1 MAELFFVGKKKYNI
15 PADVRDKFLQ
25 TYPDAVPGLTLSVEE
40 KTYKIPSTLKDSFM
54 QRYPNAISN
63 DQPQQVLP
71 MQPRM
76 RSTAEVLSSPPE
88 LVTAQPATVS
98 ETAGIAPVLD
108 PQSEA
113 AERSTGLQT
122 DNNPRDKFVRFRANL
137 LREGSLGYLDM
148 DLDEPQTK
156 AETVVDIFGSV
167 AGTIAPLYAT
177 GAGIGAGLK
186 AAGKKLP
193 RVVNWINSTVGSN
206 KTAKKIGFNT
216 ARDLLNFNIYGQAY
230 NRPDIKTLEDRLDL
244 ALENTVIS
252 LAFSGA
258 GALNHLPKYG
268 RTLSTSGVGVI
279 GWEMGGETFEEK
291 AVSAIAMMGV
301 HGLLNRKPKK
311 KEVAKSNEDLL
322 MELYPELSRSE
333 AKRISKKMVENIL
346 RTRNKLP
353 EDLQSQPFLL
363 LPERAESIRLARPV
377 GKPYDPDIMPFGRPI
392 GLPSARTTT
401 GFEKGAQVRIK
412 GAGKYSGLTGT
423 VRELRPDGKV
433 KVYIE
438 TNFPTGKGKDIGLA
452 LQSTAKKFKGERL
465 FTTDKLETQSAIPVR
480 GQVRLSKADQLEF
493 ELQQV
498 KKAVDPKGKKPQQGK
513 QAQEEYRQLRESVTN
528 TENILQNP
536 NLTQQQRVAYEHSLN
551 QLKKLKQE
559 MLDAGSIKLYS
570 GLPIHELF
578 KSRRTSLK
586 DLTSKEIDLLYRE
599 ATKQPLID
607 INKIGKPKD
616 TPSVLKDV
624 KTNLGVFGKVIDVM
638 KQARNRVSQ
647 KESKLL
653 LRNIEEADEI
663 WHNLGGGYIERMRK
677 LGFDKLTEK
686 QGIELGDALK
696 NGTSP
701 QYKAILDDIIGNL
714 KGAGVKIGYIEN
726 YFPRVWR
733 KEAADQVYNDL
744 AKLQE
749 IMIKSGNQSDPIIA
763 RNLKNYS
770 KDTIDLVNHL
780 IKTGQANNSAGIPSY
795 ARAINRLKRDVSTE
809 LFPQASFEKQRR
821 LQLPASIFENDARKV
836 IPYYVDVMTKRIAL
850 ARKFGADGSKA
861 TRIIDRVN
869 KKDSNEAGL
878 LYEMID
884 LYTGEAEKVRGFTG
898 HAKDIVN
905 AFYGFQVGTK
915 IGLGTATIPNIT
927 QSLVST
933 MPQWGVFRL
942 IRGGLK
948 LLDPQVR
955 SEIRGTGILRESSI
969 NAFAGV
975 EPKGVMGKFAKLT
988 TKLGF
993 EQINKANLYLA
1004 ASTFRVGA
1012 KDLMKVANSNSPRAG
1027 WARKTLKKFG
1037 INYRNQL
1044 TDDLLAK
1051 KMYRFAVDSQLQK
1064 NVLRDPLLFNDPK
1077 WRALFLFKRFGVRQ
1091 ATMMKDMMMEEFKNG
1106 NPMPILRLMA
1116 GGALGGEFVIWS
1128 KNKIKSEATGDA
1140 YYRKEDLL
1148 TVERFV
1154 NNLAAVGSFGVVS
1167 DVMGVDKLSD
1177 LGETVR
1183 FTITPVLIDDIAGA
1197 IDTYISVTRDIEKYG
1212 DGFLAV
1218 KRNADDFAGVFG
1230 SIPRLIAKGKATQ
1243 QQQTNRSNRLKGKE
1257 RTAILDLFL
1266 EKKGKEAGRR
1276 LRLWNKYNKGNQ
1288 LTIEDINADEIIK
1301 RAKQKQLALIKAR
1314 Q

>member
-1 MAELFFVGKKKYNI
+1 MAELFFVGKRKYNI
-15 PADVRDKFLQ
+15 PADVRDKFLE

-40 KTYKIPSTLKDSFM
+40 KTYKIPSNLKESFM

-63 DQPQQVLP
+63 DQPQQALP
-71 MQPRM
+71 MQPRF
-76 RSTAEVLSSPPE
+76 RSTAEIFSSPPE

-113 AERSTGLQT
+113 VEKSTGLQT
-122 DNNPRDKFVRFRANL
+122 DINPRDKSLRFRANL

-148 DLDEPQTK
+148 GLDEPQTLG
-156 AETVVDIFGSV
+156 ETVTDV
-167 AGTIAPLYAT
+167 AGAITGTIASLGTT
-177 GAGIGAGLK
+177 GLGVGAGLR
-186 AAGKKLP
+186 AVGKKLP
-193 RVVNWINSTVGSN
+193 RVVNWINSTVGNN
-206 KTAKKIGFNT
+206 KTAKKVGFNT

-244 ALENTVIS
+244 ALENTVTA

-268 RTLSTSGVGVI
+268 RTLSTSGVGII

-291 AVSAIAMMGV
+291 AINSIAMMGL
-301 HGLLNRKPKK
+301 HGLFNRKPRTKA
-311 KEVAKSNEDLL
+311 VSKSNEELL

-333 AKRISKKMVENIL
+333 AKRISEKMVENIL

-412 GAGKYSGLTGT
+412 GAGTYSGLTGT
-423 VRELRPDGKV
+423 VRELRPDGKI

-438 TNFPTGKGKDIGLA
+438 TRRPTKRGGK
-452 LQSTAKKFKGERL
+452 SFKGERL
-465 FTTDKLETQSAIPVR
+465 FTTDKLEIQPAIPAR
-480 GQVRLSKADQLEF
+480 GKVRLSKADQLEF

-498 KKAVDPKGKKPQQGK
+498 KKSVDPKGKKPQRGK
-513 QAQEEYRQLRESVTN
+513 QAQEEYLQLRESVTN

-559 MLDAGSIKLYS
+559 MLDAGTIKLYS

-586 DLTSKEIDLLYRE
+586 DLTPKEIDLLYRE

-607 INKIGKPKD
+607 INKIGKPKE

-686 QGIELGDALK
+686 QGIELGNALK
-696 NGTSP
+696 NGTAP
-701 QYKAILDDIIGNL
+701 QYKAILDDIIGKL
-714 KGAGVKIGYIEN
+714 KGTGVKIGYIEN

-733 KEAADQVYNDL
+733 KEVADQVYDDL

-749 IMIKSGNQSDPIIA
+749 IMIKSGNQSDRIIA

-770 KDTIDLVNHL
+770 KDTIDLINHL
-780 IKTGQANNSAGIPSY
+780 INTGQAKSY
-795 ARAINRLKRDVSTE
+795 SRAINRLKKDVSTE

-821 LQLPASIFENDARKV
+821 LELPASIFESDARKV
-836 IPYYVDVMTKRIAL
+836 IPYYVDTMTKRIAL
-850 ARKFGADGSKA
+850 AKKFGADGSKA

-878 LYEMID
+878 LHEMID
-884 LYTGEAEKVRGFTG
+884 LYTGEAERVKGFTG

-1012 KDLMKVANSNSPRAG
+1012 RDLMKVANSNSPRAG

-1116 GGALGGEFVIWS
+1116 GGALGGEFVIWA

-1154 NNLAAVGSFGVVS
+1154 NNLAAVGSFGIVS

-1177 LGETVR
+1177 LGETVK
-1183 FTITPVLIDDIAGA
+1183 FTITPVAADDIVGA
-1197 IDTYISVTRDIEKYG
+1197 IDTFSSVMRDYEKYD

-1230 SIPRLIAKGKATQ
+1230 SIPRLIARGKATQ

-1276 LRLWNKYNKGNQ
+1276 LRLWNRYNKGNP
-1288 LTIEDINADEIIK
+1288 LTIEDINANEIIN

>member
-76 RSTAEVLSSPPE
+76 RSTADVLSSPPE

-122 DNNPRDKFVRFRANL
+122 DNNPRDKSVRFRANL

-148 DLDEPQTK
+148 GLDEPQTLG
-156 AETVVDIFGSV
+156 ETVTDV
-167 AGTIAPLYAT
+167 AGAITGTIASLGTT
-177 GAGIGAGLK
+177 GAGVGVGLK

-206 KTAKKIGFNT
+206 KTAKKVGFNT

-244 ALENTVIS
+244 ALENTVTA

-291 AVSAIAMMGV
+291 AVNSIAMMGL
-301 HGLLNRKPKK
+301 HGLFNRKPRTKA
-311 KEVAKSNEDLL
+311 VAKSNEDLL

-412 GAGKYSGLTGT
+412 GAGTYSGLTGT
-423 VRELRPDGKV
+423 VKELRPDGKV

-438 TNFPTGKGKDIGLA
+438 TRIPTKRGGKA
-452 LQSTAKKFKGERL
+452 FKGERL
-465 FTTDKLETQSAIPVR
+465 FTTDKLETQSAIPAR

-686 QGIELGDALK
+686 QGIELGNALK
-696 NGTSP
+696 KGTAP
-701 QYKAILDDIIGNL
+701 EYKAILDDIIGKL

-733 KEAADQVYNDL
+733 KEVADQVYDDL

-749 IMIKSGNQSDPIIA
+749 IMIKSGNQSDRIIA

-780 IKTGQANNSAGIPSY
+780 INTGQAKSY
-795 ARAINRLKRDVSTE
+795 SRAINRLKRDVSTE

-836 IPYYVDVMTKRIAL
+836 IPYYVDVMTKRMAL
-850 ARKFGADGSKA
+850 AKKFGADGSKA

-878 LYEMID
+878 LHEMID
-884 LYTGEAEKVRGFTG
+884 LYTGEAERVRGFTG

-905 AFYGFQVGTK
+905 AFYGFEVGTK

-1064 NVLRDPLLFNDPK
+1064 NVLRDPLLFNNPK

-1116 GGALGGEFVIWS
+1116 GGALGGEFVIWA

-1177 LGETVR
+1177 LGETVK
-1183 FTITPVLIDDIAGA
+1183 FTITPVAADDIFGA
-1197 IDTYISVTRDIEKYG
+1197 LDTFSSVMRDYEKYD

-1218 KRNADDFAGVFG
+1218 KRNADDFAGAFG

-1276 LRLWNKYNKGNQ
+1276 LRLWNKYNKDNL
-1288 LTIEDINADEIIK
+1288 LTIEDINANEIIN

>member
-1 MAELFFVGKKKYNI
+1 MAELFFVGNKKYNI

-54 QRYPNAISN
+54 QRYPNATSN
-63 DQPQQVLP
+63 DKPQQVLS
-71 MQPRM
+71 MQPRF

-122 DNNPRDKFVRFRANL
+122 DINPRDKSVRFRANL
-137 LREGSLGYLDM
+137 LKEGSLGYLDM
-148 DLDEPQTK
+148 GLDEPQTIG
-156 AETVVDIFGSV
+156 ETVTDVAGSI
-167 AGTIAPLYAT
+167 AGTIASLGTTGGVIAKGLTAT
-177 GAGIGAGLK
+177 
-186 AAGKKLP
+186 GKKLP
-193 RVVNWINSTVGSN
+193 RVVNWINNTVGTN
-206 KTAKKIGFNT
+206 KTVKKVGFNT
-216 ARDLLNFNIYGQAY
+216 ARDLLNFNIHGQVY

-244 ALENTVIS
+244 ALENTVTA

-268 RTLSTSGVGVI
+268 KTLSTTGVGVL

-291 AVSAIAMMGV
+291 AINSIAMMGL
-301 HGLLNRKPKK
+301 HGLFNRKPRT

-333 AKRISKKMVENIL
+333 ASRISKKMIENIL
-346 RTRNKLP
+346 RTKNKLP
-353 EDLQSQPFLL
+353 EDLQTQPFLL
-363 LPERAESIRLARPV
+363 LPERAESLRLARPV

-412 GAGKYSGLTGT
+412 GAGTYSGLTGT

-438 TNFPTGKGKDIGLA
+438 TQIPTKKGGRA
-452 LQSTAKKFKGERL
+452 LKGERL
-465 FTTDKLETQSAIPVR
+465 FTTDKLETQAAVPLR
-480 GQVRLSKADQLEF
+480 GEVKLSRAEQLQF

-498 KKAVDPKGKKPQQGK
+498 KKTADPTGKKPQQGK

-528 TENILQNP
+528 TESILQNP

-586 DLTSKEIDLLYRE
+586 DLTPKEIDLLYRE

-624 KTNLGVFGKVIDVM
+624 KTDLGVFGKVIDVM

-653 LRNIEEADEI
+653 VRNIEKADEI
-663 WHNLGGGYIERMRK
+663 WHNLGGGYIEKMRK

-686 QGIELGDALK
+686 QGIELGNALK
-696 NGTSP
+696 NGTAP
-701 QYKAILDDIIGNL
+701 QYKSILDDVVSKL
-714 KGAGVKIGYIEN
+714 KGAGVEIGYIQN
-726 YFPRVWR
+726 YFPRVWK
-733 KEAADQVYNDL
+733 KEVADQVYDDL

-749 IMIKSGNQSDPIIA
+749 IMVKSGNQSDRIIA
-763 RNLKNYS
+763 NNLKNYS
-770 KDTIDLVNHL
+770 KDTIDLINHL
-780 IKTGQANNSAGIPSY
+780 ITSGQAKSY
-795 ARAINRLKRDVSTE
+795 SKAVNRLKRDVSTE
-809 LFPQASFEKQRR
+809 LFPEASFEKPRR
-821 LQLPASIFENDARKV
+821 LDLPATIFENDARKV
-836 IPYYVDVMTKRIAL
+836 LPYYVDTMTKRIAL
-850 ARKFGADGSKA
+850 ARQFGADGNKA
-861 TRIIDRVN
+861 IRLIDRVN
-869 KKDSNEAGL
+869 KKDSDEARL
-878 LYEMID
+878 LHEIID

-905 AFYGFQVGTK
+905 AVYGYEVGTK

-933 MPQWGVFRL
+933 IPQWGVFRFV
-942 IRGGLK
+942 RGGLK

-955 SEIRGTGILRESSI
+955 SEIRGTGILRESAI

-1037 INYRNQL
+1037 INYQNQL

-1064 NVLRDPLLFNDPK
+1064 NVLRDPLIFNDPK
-1077 WRALFLFKRFGVRQ
+1077 WRVLFLFKRFGVRQ

-1106 NPMPILRLMA
+1106 NPMAVLRLMA
-1116 GGALGGEFVIWS
+1116 GGALGGEFVIWA
-1128 KNKIKSEATGDA
+1128 KNKIKSELTGDA

-1154 NNLAAVGSFGVVS
+1154 NNLAAVGSFGIVS
-1167 DVMGVDKLSD
+1167 DVMGVEKLSD
-1177 LGETVR
+1177 LGETTK
-1183 FTITPVLIDDIAGA
+1183 FTITPVVADDVIGA
-1197 IDTYISVTRDIEKYG
+1197 IDAFSSVMRDYEKYG

-1218 KRNADDFAGVFG
+1218 KRNADDFAGYFG
-1230 SIPRLIAKGKATQ
+1230 SIPRLIAKGKATK
-1243 QQQTNRSNRLKGKE
+1243 QQQTNRSSRLKGIE

-1276 LRLWNKYNKGNQ
+1276 LMLWNKYNKGDQ
-1288 LTIEDINADEIIK
+1288 LTIEDVNANEIIK